1 MNYKKHGNQERHL
14 YNSCQW
20 VWDMI
25 GTVEDYGKLAGYIA
39 GRIRKHERIKTKT
52 LLHLGCG
59 SGCIDHHLKD
69 QFTITGV
76 DLSEKMLESARLK
89 NPECK
94 YMQGDMRYFQ
104 TYRAF
109 DAVIIPESINY
120 MLSEKDIGNV
130 FKNAKT
136 LLKKDGLLLVIV
148 GYDPVNFPQDRT
160 TVERVTDKD
169 KGIELTFIENN
180 YTTYPQSNSFEAT
193 FVFLIRNQGKLEI
206 ETDIHIL
213 GLFEKKT
220 FAGEMNKAGFKTVII
235 EDQYLEEI
243 EQKGAYL
250 IVGKS
255 LT

>member
-1 MNYKKHGNQERHL
+1 MEHLKHINEERHL

-39 GRIRKHERIKTKT
+39 GRIRKHERIQTKT

-59 SGCIDHHLKD
+59 SGCIDHHLNG
-69 QFTITGV
+69 QFTVTGV

-89 NPECK
+89 NPECE

-104 TYRAF
+104 TDRVF

-120 MLSEKDIGNV
+120 MLSEKDIGIV
-130 FKNAKT
+130 FENAKKA
-136 LLKKDGLLLVIV
+136 LKKNGLLLVIV
-148 GYDPVNFPQDRT
+148 GYDPDNFPQDRT
-160 TVERVTDKD
+160 TVERATDKD

-193 FVFLIRNQGKLEI
+193 FVFLIRNHGKLEI
-206 ETDIHIL
+206 ETDIHTL
-213 GLFEKKT
+213 GLFEKET
-220 FAGEMNKAGFKTVII
+220 FADEMTKAGFNINII
-235 EDQYLEEI
+235 NDPYLEEI

-250 IVGKS
+250 LVGKS
-255 LT
+255 FT